1 MKALL
6 FANTDW
12 YLYHFRLSL
21 AKALQEQGFDVV
33 LLSPPGKYGP
43 MLVDSGFTWIQFP
56 LSRRGMNPFFEI
68 LTILRLVKIY
78 QSIKPDIVHHFTIK
92 CILYGSAAAK
102 IIRIKKIINAVTGLG
117 YLFMENNIKT
127 ALLRQI
133 VSSFYRLA
141 LMNTWVIFQNPDDQE
156 KFIKNKLVDKAHS
169 RIIRGSG
176 VDVSEFQ
183 CHMEPPGPPVV
194 LLASRMLW
202 SKGIADFVEAAR
214 FIRDGGVQARFVLV
228 GDSYPDNPD
237 SIPGQQ
243 LLDWQQAGAVE
254 WWGWHDDMAEIM
266 QKCHIFCLPSSYR
279 EGVPRALIEAA
290 ATCRPIVT
298 NDIAGCREIVKD
310 GLNGYLVPPKDPQ
323 ALAGRILDLIQN
335 PQLRSK
341 MGKIGREIVIREY
354 SDQLVISE
362 TLQLYPQNS
371 L

>member
-12 YLYHFRLSL
+12 YLYNFRLSL
-21 AKALQEQGFDVV
+21 AKALQQQGFDVV

-43 MLVDSGFTWIQFP
+43 LLKDAGFTWIQFP
-56 LSRRGMNPFFEI
+56 LSRRGMNPFYEI
-68 LTILRLVKIY
+68 LTILRLAKIY
-78 QSIKPDIVHHFTIK
+78 QSINPDIVHHFTIK

-102 IIRIKKIINAVTGLG
+102 MIRIKKIINAVTGLG
-117 YLFMENNIKT
+117 YLFMENDIKT
-127 ALLRQI
+127 AFLRLI
-133 VSSFYRLA
+133 VNPFYRIA
-141 LMNTWVIFQNPDDQE
+141 LVNTWVIFQNPDDKE
-156 KFIKNKLVDKAHS
+156 KFINNKLVDNAHS

-176 VDVSEFQ
+176 VDVSEFH
-183 CHMEPPGPPVV
+183 CHEEPPDPPLV

-214 FIRDGGVQARFVLV
+214 IIRVTGVQARFVLV

-243 LLDWQQAGAVE
+243 LLDWQLEGAVE

-290 ATCRPIVT
+290 ATCRAIVT
-298 NDIAGCREIVKD
+298 TDITGCREIVKD

-335 PQLRSK
+335 PQLRSE
-341 MGKIGREIVIREY
+341 MGKFGREVVRREY
-354 SDQLVISE
+354 SDQTVISE
-362 TLQLYPQNS
+362 TLQLYYQNS